1 MLWTNIPSN
10 RHSWNVPLTFQTLFS
25 AERGLFYHQVLVVQC
40 LFYHLGGFLT
50 TWRCFSLVQEW
61 EREALE
67 VEGSGVSHSAVSQEK
82 PASRVFFWASQSQ
95 CNSCWGPSGLFCF
108 KRKPSMITWYIL
120 TSEGFYWSI
129 NGNTICLLLPA
140 QQFFSEFDS
149 GSHFCRFALCSS
161 RCSLYAC
168 VCACVSVCVFKLQSA
183 LIWSRLFPRF
193 PAPAEPIIVLLLC
206 FRGAGRWPLWPAA
219 ANLSRHSVA
228 DFKGRSCAFVVA
240 LRSLVA
246 RQLEG

>member
-1 MLWTNIPSN
+1 M
-10 RHSWNVPLTFQTLFS
+10 
-25 AERGLFYHQVLVVQC
+25 QC

-67 VEGSGVSHSAVSQEK
+67 VEGMEWLTLECRRKNQQVESFSERLSHSII
-82 PASRVFFWASQSQ
+82 PAE
-95 CNSCWGPSGLFCF
+95 GPQGCF
-108 KRKPSMITWYIL
+108 VLKRKPSMITWCIL

-149 GSHFCRFALCSS
+149 GSHFCRFAFCSS

-168 VCACVSVCVFKLQSA
+168 VCACVSVCVFKLQTA

-193 PAPAEPIIVLLLC
+193 PAPAEPVLVLLLC
-206 FRGAGRWPLWPAA
+206 FRGAGRWPLRPAA